1 MAIQFRTEALNKLS
15 SPDDLDRMMSVTDR
29 RGWISLS
36 ATALVIVAALIWG
49 YFGQISTMVVGQG
62 ITMSEGAIQSIT
74 ARTSGILSGFTVIGG
89 QTIQKGQIIA
99 IIEQPELRQS
109 FIEDFS
115 TYEFLSSRER
125 EQKEFFR
132 RQIEIQ
138 EEKLRKLG
146 SLYKEGLVEKSLITT
161 AERDVMD
168 LKNNLYQFDEKVT
181 QAQRQLSKSRENY
194 KWRSAVVAPFS
205 GAVTEVHF
213 KNGEQVNEGSE
224 LLFAEPYG
232 QADAQ
237 SLSLSLFVA
246 SGDAKKIRNGMEVF
260 IALAT
265 VKPEQYGYVIGKVYY
280 VSEYPKSLQAIASDL
295 KNDLLAQTFSRSSSP
310 YKVKIKLLRD
320 SSTYSGYRWTSG
332 KGPRIS
338 ITSGILCSGQIIVEQ
353 QRPME
358 LVIPMLKKYVIG
370 IAG

>member
-1 MAIQFRTEALNKLS
+1 
-15 SPDDLDRMMSVTDR
+15 
-29 RGWISLS
+29 
-36 ATALVIVAALIWG
+36 
-49 YFGQISTMVVGQG
+49 
-62 ITMSEGAIQSIT
+62 
-74 ARTSGILSGFTVIGG
+74 
-89 QTIQKGQIIA
+89 
-99 IIEQPELRQS
+99 
-109 FIEDFS
+109 
-115 TYEFLSSRER
+115 
-125 EQKEFFR
+125 
-132 RQIEIQ
+132 
-138 EEKLRKLG
+138 
-146 SLYKEGLVEKSLITT
+146 
-161 AERDVMD
+161 
-168 LKNNLYQFDEKVT
+168 
-181 QAQRQLSKSRENY
+181 
-194 KWRSAVVAPFS
+194 
-205 GAVTEVHF
+205 
-213 KNGEQVNEGSE
+213 
-224 LLFAEPYG
+224 
-232 QADAQ
+232 
-237 SLSLSLFVA
+237 
-246 SGDAKKIRNGMEVF
+246 MEVF